1 MGDRL
6 NAKRRTILDFAM
18 IREALEKDNIKAGGR
33 GIQRVGE
40 QINIISYWKLPM
52 MFDSQHLLLT
62 LPDVTEEERAIID
75 CTAIPASTS
84 GTKKK
89 REGRRSRK
97 TKSTGNSKVSV
108 GVEGNVMASDD
119 EDTHDIADWLEEE
132 DPDCQVD
139 DKPKT
144 KWTKHKH
151 LGAGEEK
158 VFLTQED
165 EDEDG
170 NDMVKIGA
178 DGFNHIIH

>member
-1 MGDRL
+1 
-6 NAKRRTILDFAM
+6 
-18 IREALEKDNIKAGGR
+18 
-33 GIQRVGE
+33 
-40 QINIISYWKLPM
+40 
-52 MFDSQHLLLT
+52 
-62 LPDVTEEERAIID
+62 
-75 CTAIPASTS
+75 
-84 GTKKK
+84 
-89 REGRRSRK
+89 
-97 TKSTGNSKVSV
+97 
-108 GVEGNVMASDD
+108 MASDD